1 MEVST
6 GVLLCFATDRP
17 YQGPVIGIISGH
29 DLLTAAPPFSN
40 SEVDADATPA
50 VGDTRR
56 TKLRIEA
63 RVAPSPSSLLS
74 GQAVPSAALQPWRQV
89 ADGHP
94 GLSRTRT
101 DWRNGGAEGTPA
113 RVEGHPQVV
122 QALADVPRR
131 RCASVCVG
139 SV

>member
-50 VGDTRR
+50 VWRHPPNKAAHRSTCRSFTIVSPLGPSRPKRSTAAVASSRR
-56 TKLRIEA
+56 WAPGIEPHQDRLEEWWCRRHTCA
-63 RVAPSPSSLLS
+63 R
-74 GQAVPSAALQPWRQV
+74 
-89 ADGHP
+89 
-94 GLSRTRT
+94 
-101 DWRNGGAEGTPA
+101 
-113 RVEGHPQVV
+113 
-122 QALADVPRR
+122 
-131 RCASVCVG
+131 
-139 SV
+139 